1 VSRRQPSSPRRDRA
15 LRNPLVRRYG
25 CGNLHFITF
34 SRYRRR
40 ALLGRPKARDVFLR
54 VLRHVRDRFDFALIG
69 YVLMPEHV
77 HLLIGEPHTGNPS
90 KVIQV
95 LKQRVSRAVRGRK
108 RRRTAAG
115 QLRLWEEPGAAQ
127 PARFWQRRF
136 YDFNVWSERKKN
148 EKLSY
153 MHFNPVKRE
162 LVSHPKDWRWSSYGY
177 YWHGEGGICPPNP
190 EWKPKKP
197 SASA

>member
-1 VSRRQPSSPRRDRA
+1 
-15 LRNPLVRRYG
+15 VRRYG

-34 SRYRRR
+34 SCYRRR
-40 ALLGRPKARDVFLR
+40 ALLGRPKARDVFLQ

-77 HLLIGEPHTGNPS
+77 HLLIGEPRTGNPS

-95 LKQRVSRAVRGRK
+95 LKQHVSRALRARK
-108 RRRTAAG
+108 RRQTAAG
-115 QLRLWEEPGAAQ
+115 QLRLWEEPGTAQ
-127 PARFWQRRF
+127 PMRFWQRRF
-136 YDFNVWSERKKN
+136 YDFNVWSQRKKN
-148 EKLSY
+148 EKLNY

-162 LVSHPKDWRWSSYGY
+162 IVSHPKDWRWSSYRY
-177 YWHGEGGICPPNP
+177 YWHGEVGICPPNP